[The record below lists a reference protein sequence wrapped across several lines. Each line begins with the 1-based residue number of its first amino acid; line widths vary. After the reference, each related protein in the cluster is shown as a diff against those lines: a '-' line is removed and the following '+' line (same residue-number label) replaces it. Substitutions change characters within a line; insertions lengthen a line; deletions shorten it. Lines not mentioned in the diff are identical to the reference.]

1 MFLLSIFLV
10 LILLVGAMGLAGRK
24 KLASESASKESATL
38 PDRLPVMVK
47 RPFFSR
53 SEQAFFAVL
62 GEALQ
67 DTPYTVFPN
76 VRLND
81 LFKIT
86 DPEQRQSTY
95 NRLRDK
101 HVDFLIVTRDR
112 YLPTLAIELDGESHS
127 SAVQQE
133 RDRVKDL
140 IFHSAGLGLLRLDA
154 RQIYQVS
161 YLRDRLSD
169 RLTGLPAD
177 QDAAIHPNV
186 SLQKLR

>member
-1 MFLLSIFLV
+1 MLLLGVFLV
-10 LILLVGAMGLAGRK
+10 LILLVGLLSVLGRK
-24 KLASESASKESATL
+24 KLASESATKGPVGL
-38 PDRLPVMVK
+38 PDRLPLVVK

-53 SEQAFFAVL
+53 SEQTFFTVL

-81 LFKIT
+81 LFNIT

-112 YLPTLAIELDGESHS
+112 SVPTLAIELDGESHA

-140 IFHSAGLGLLRLDA
+140 IFRSAGLGLLRLDA
-154 RQIYQVS
+154 RQTYQAAA
-161 YLRDRLSD
+161 LRDHLSERLP
-169 RLTGLPAD
+169 GLPGGKEPGTRPA
-177 QDAAIHPNV
+177 
-186 SLQKLR
+186 SLRTPA